1 MHTPIYLKF
10 DKKTRYTVIKMPL
23 KFKVK
28 ILKITFVIKYLRFGR
43 FVHVTAKIRKLAP
56 LGSRDQN
63 NSIKFFPNNL
73 PKDIL
78 LTLRKF
84 GEPPK
89 SRF

>member
-1 MHTPIYLKF
+1 M
-10 DKKTRYTVIKMPL
+10 VIKMPL

-28 ILKITFVIKYLRFGR
+28 ILKIC
-43 FVHVTAKIRKLAP
+43 KLAP
-56 LGSRDQN
+56 LWSRDLN
-63 NSIKFFPNNL
+63 LSIKFFPNNL

-89 SRF
+89 VVSKLFKK

>member
-1 MHTPIYLKF
+1 
-10 DKKTRYTVIKMPL
+10 MPL

-28 ILKITFVIKYLRFGR
+28 ILKITLVIKYLRFDR
-43 FVHVTAKIRKLAP
+43 FGHVTAKICKLDP
-56 LGSRDQN
+56 LWSRDQN
-63 NSIKFFPNNL
+63 LSIKFFPNNL